1 MNRPPS
7 PQRANT
13 PLSTPERW
21 PQFRLR
27 TLLIAVAVL
36 SALMAIAVRIGP
48 VWSLAIFW
56 TALLIAAHVLGNA
69 WGSRGTAHTSARLR
83 AGTHDDEPPETG
95 PIEYAPTTRLHRSGG
110 IGWST
115 ILLTALGAL
124 AGGGAGGSLLIATYA
139 EQGVYIGIAL
149 GTLCAA
155 ILGGFLGFLTAT
167 SLGMTLRAWREA
179 VEQDG
184 KKSG

>member
-1 MNRPPS
+1 MDRPQTPHREPS
-7 PQRANT
+7 PLAT
-13 PLSTPERW
+13 TGRW

-27 TLLIAVAVL
+27 TLFIAVAVL
-36 SALMAIAVRIGP
+36 SALMALAVRIGP

-69 WGSRGTAHTSARLR
+69 WGSRGTADTSARLR
-83 AGTHDDEPPETG
+83 AGTHDDEPPQTG
-95 PIEYAPTTRLHRSGG
+95 PIEFAPTTRLHRSGG
-110 IGWST
+110 VGWST
-115 ILLTALGAL
+115 IVLTALGVL
-124 AGGGAGGSLLIATYA
+124 AGGGAGAAVLIVMYA

-149 GTLCAA
+149 GILCAA

-179 VEQDG
+179 VEHDG
-184 KKSG
+184 KKGG